1 MTGVIGRL
9 APGHRADIILIDLQ
23 QPHLQPVHDLAA
35 TLVYSGRSAD
45 VVTTIVDGRVLMRD
59 RRLLTVDVPAV
70 LDELR
75 PRPVALT
82 DRSHGNRIQN
92 YTT

>member
-1 MTGVIGRL
+1 MVMFRGAAEDVPARRL
-9 APGHRADIILIDLQ
+9 VQRLHLADGG
-23 QPHLQPVHDLAA
+23 QPH
-35 TLVYSGRSAD
+35 GRR
-45 VVTTIVDGRVLMRD
+45 RVLMRD

-75 PRPVALT
+75 PRLVALT
-82 DRSHGNRIQN
+82 DRSHGRRIQD